1 MPAGHATRKMS
12 RRGIL
17 MGISCL
23 LLMQLNSVQISWSK
37 TDVDYYK
44 LYAHTLVVDFKEF
57 TCLKN
62 YGQKKAIGE

>member
-1 MPAGHATRKMS
+1 
-12 RRGIL
+12 

-57 TCLKN
+57 TCLEKLWMK
-62 YGQKKAIGE
+62 GKQLESKCP